1 MRFLQNRAIAAMLVI
16 VLALTIVQFGGYNT
30 PSVAH
35 AASNSQQQN
44 QHPNCY
50 PCYSFYGSNTGW
62 MQTATSDWYEQN
74 DNWCGVASVRAIQ
87 RYDWIYWGN
96 SGGNSTTPGWDNS
109 QSAIFS
115 RLQNSGQSI
124 WGRGSGGDN
133 LASNISGDFG
143 TDPHSLAYG
152 AWYETPV
159 STDSQPYYFHNWIY
173 KTSALTATEDI
184 STDFGANTVS
194 HNDPI
199 SATVDGGYHSFV
211 VSGFYASG
219 DPSQGSVSLESI
231 ATWDPWLN
239 SSNVARDRIKH
250 YNQTQEEIW
259 SISDWTSVS
268 FLWGQGYTTNGGQ
281 DPEPDTPNP
290 YYNPPFPGGYTH
302 HWVTYYVTIEQD
314 RIPEDYTPVDDAIGE
329 DGHLAPHNG

>member
-1 MRFLQNRAIAAMLVI
+1 MRFLQKRAIAAILVI
-16 VLALTIVQFGGYNT
+16 ALALTIVQFGGYNS

-35 AASNSQQQN
+35 AASNSQQQA

-62 MQTATSDWYEQN
+62 MQTATSDWFEQN

-96 SGGNSTTPGWDNS
+96 TGGNSTTPGWDNS

-115 RLQNSGQSI
+115 RLQTSGQSI

-133 LASNISGDFG
+133 LVSNISGDFG

-159 STDSQPYYFHNWIY
+159 STSSQPYYFHNWIY
-173 KTSALTATEDI
+173 KTSSLTATEDI
-184 STDFGANTVS
+184 ATDFGANTVS

-199 SATVDGGYHSFV
+199 SATISGGYHSFV
-211 VSGFYASG
+211 ISGFYASG

-239 SSNVARDRIKH
+239 SSNQARDGNH
-250 YNQTQEEIW
+250 YYNSTQEEIW
-259 SISDWTSVS
+259 SISDWTTLSK
-268 FLWGQGYTTNGGQ
+268 FWGQGYNTSAHGAS
-281 DPEPDTPNP
+281 DPDPNTPNH
-290 YYNPPFPGGYTH
+290 YYVPPFPNYPY
-302 HWVTYYVTIEQD
+302 HWNTYFVTIEQD
-314 RIPEDYTPVDDAIGE
+314 RIPQDSYSYDYAIDE
-329 DGHLAPHNG
+329 NGHLAPHN